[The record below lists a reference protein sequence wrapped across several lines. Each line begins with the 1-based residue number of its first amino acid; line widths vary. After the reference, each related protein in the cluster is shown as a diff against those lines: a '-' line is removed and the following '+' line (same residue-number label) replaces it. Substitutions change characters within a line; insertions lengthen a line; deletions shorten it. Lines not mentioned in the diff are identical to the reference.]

1 MKKNILFICRYNRF
15 RSRIAE
21 TYFNKINKNKDTFA
35 KSAGLIRGEPITSA
49 QIIPAK
55 KFGLDISGVPQ
66 ELSYKILDWQNIIV
80 IVADDVP
87 GNIFSKKNKETKK
100 VFYWKIK
107 DANLRKGR
115 TAEVVIKELIVKV
128 KEFEKQLNKGK
139 KNGNS

>member
-21 TYFNKINKNKDTFA
+21 KYFNKINKNKDAVA

-49 QIIPAK
+49 QTIPAK
-55 KFGLDISGVPQ
+55 KFGLDISGTPQ

-80 IVADDVP
+80 VVADDVP
-87 GNIFSKKNKETKK
+87 KIFVKKNKETKK

-115 TAEVVIKELIVKV
+115 TAEIVIKELIVKV
-128 KEFEKQLNKGK
+128 KEFEKQLNGR